1 MTSELLDRV
10 RDTVDPRIDA
20 RRRAVHAERRRR
32 QRRIAVALAVA
43 VGSVAALW
51 GASRSAV
58 ADVDH
63 VEVVGVVNLRPDE
76 VVEASGV
83 ANGDPLLD
91 IDPGSVA
98 ASVESI
104 PWVAKAQV
112 VRNWREG
119 RVTIEVLER
128 APVAVVDHGGS
139 FSVLDVG
146 GKVLG
151 VSSRHPSR
159 QLPTITGLEPGEP
172 GSTLAE
178 AVPAVDVAVGLSEAV
193 RTHVSE
199 IVMVDGA
206 PELILQPQGSVRL
219 CDASDLDVKV
229 RTVGTVLAEVDLTDL
244 AVIDVCV
251 PDTAVLTRE
260 SA

>member
-1 MTSELLDRV
+1 MSDLLDRV
-10 RDTVDPRIDA
+10 SERVDPRIDA

-32 QRRIAVALAVA
+32 QRRTAVALAV
-43 VGSVAALW
+43 VTGLVAAVW
-51 GASRSAV
+51 GASRSSV

-76 VVEASGV
+76 VTAAAGV
-83 ANGDPLLD
+83 SIGDPLLD
-91 IDPGSVA
+91 IDTGAVA
-98 ASVESI
+98 RSVESI

-112 VRNWREG
+112 VRSWRDG

-146 GKVLG
+146 AKVLG
-151 VSSRHPSR
+151 TSSRHPSDR
-159 QLPTITGLEPGEP
+159 LPTITGVAPVEPGE
-172 GSTLAE
+172 TLE
-178 AVPAVDVAVGLSEAV
+178 DAVAAVDVAVALPEAL
-193 RTHVSE
+193 RSHVAS
-199 IVMVDGA
+199 IAVVDGS
-206 PELILQPQGSVRL
+206 PELALEPQGSVRL
-219 CDASDLDVKV
+219 CDASDIDVKV
-229 RTVGTVLAEVDLTDL
+229 QTVATVLAEVDLTDL

-260 SA
+260 VQ